1 MMNSNQK
8 SQLNIKTTVQNAFK
22 VNESVSILLTL
33 LVLIVLAVGSPYF
46 FDGSNID
53 SLQTSIA
60 PYGIVAI
67 GMMVLLISGVF
78 DLSVGSVMCLGG
90 LITAMCLTAGVPVLL
105 AVIIGIAAGGIAG
118 LINGVLV
125 EIAGINPLITT
136 IGMMYI
142 VRGVTET
149 VLVQKGKGGFTGF
162 EESFHSLGQGKFLG
176 IYYMFWIMIILMVIV
191 QLYLSKGSGGRR
203 LYYIGGN
210 REAAKL
216 MGIRVRKISISAFVL
231 SGALAALAGILITAR
246 SGMANRYTGEGAH
259 LAVIISSIIGGASLS
274 GGRGSMVGAFFG
286 TVFMTLLRNGFNLF
300 DVEAQW
306 QDISVG
312 AILVIVVLMDGY
324 LALRKQR
331 ELGKI

>member
-1 MMNSNQK
+1 M
-8 SQLNIKTTVQNAFK
+8 NIKRNIKGVTQNIFN

-33 LVLIVLAVGSPYF
+33 VVAVFLAVASPYF
-46 FDGSNID
+46 FDVNNIE

-90 LITAMCLTAGVPVLL
+90 LIAAMCLSAGLPVVV
-105 AVIIGIAAGGIAG
+105 AVIIGIAAGAAAG
-118 LINGVLV
+118 LINGTLV

-162 EESFHSLGQGKFLG
+162 EQSFLDLGQGKFLG
-176 IYYMFWIMIILMVIV
+176 VYYMFWIMLILMIIV
-191 QLYLSKGSGGRR
+191 QLYLMFAPGGRR

-216 MGIRVRKISISAFVL
+216 MGIRVRKISIIAFVL

-246 SGMANRYTGEGAH
+246 AGMANRYTGEGAH
-259 LAVIISSIIGGASLS
+259 LAVIISTIIGGASLA

-331 ELGKI
+331 ALGKI